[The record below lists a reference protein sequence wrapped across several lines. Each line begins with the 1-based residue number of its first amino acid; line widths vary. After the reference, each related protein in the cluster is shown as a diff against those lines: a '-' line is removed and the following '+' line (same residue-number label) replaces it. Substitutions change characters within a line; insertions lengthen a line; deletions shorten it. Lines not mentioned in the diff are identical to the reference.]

1 LNPADAG
8 HDRGSSSIDLSDLGI
23 VAAACAGL
31 FAARFTFQQTWLAWH
46 PGAAG
51 ASYAPELDVLGWAA
65 LGLAVLWVLVVCVMG
80 ALRSRPLTRLDT
92 SLIGIIALSTLLCAV
107 PGEAWRLATARAA
120 GAPSAPKDWVIWS
133 AARGETRLL
142 DYLLSHGADPNARIS
157 SGQTALG
164 AAAAA
169 GQVGACERLI
179 AAGAR
184 VDGRTGVTNQTALL
198 EAAQED
204 RLDVARLLIA
214 HGARSDARDIAG
226 LSAADWAVL
235 NQDPRMLA
243 LLRGRTPST
252 ISP

>member
-1 LNPADAG
+1 LSPVDAG
-8 HDRGSSSIDLSDLGI
+8 HDRRASSIDLSDLGI

-46 PGAAG
+46 PGAAA

-65 LGLAVLWVLVVCVMG
+65 LGLGVLWVLVVGVMG
-80 ALRSRPLTRLDT
+80 ALRSRPVTALDAW
-92 SLIGIIALSTLLCAV
+92 LIGIVALSTLLCAV

-120 GAPSAPKDWVIWS
+120 GARHAPKDWVIWS
-133 AARGETRLL
+133 AARGEIRLL

-169 GQVGACERLI
+169 GQVGACESLI

-184 VDGRTGVTNQTALL
+184 VDGRTAVTNQTALL
-198 EAAQED
+198 EAVEEG
-204 RLDVARLLIA
+204 RLDVARLLMA

-226 LSAADWAVL
+226 LSAADWALL

-243 LLRGRTPST
+243 LLEGRTASGN
-252 ISP
+252 SP